1 MSPLRSAAFDWVSDN
16 TGGKNMMQREYM
28 RTLYRKYGNNISRII
43 QEYATA
49 EIEGKVVRF
58 SNRGKL
64 SAEQYA
70 KALYKDGVR
79 RGWLFK

>member
-1 MSPLRSAAFDWVSDN
+1 
-16 TGGKNMMQREYM
+16 MMQREYM

-49 EIEGKVVRF
+49 EIQGKVARF
-58 SNRGKL
+58 SNRGNL
-64 SAEQYA
+64 SGEQYA

-79 RGWLFK
+79 KGWLFK